1 MNEIFVGQSALRIE
15 VDTNLTFEELDG
27 ALSLLIKYTK
37 PSGSSSSFT
46 ATEDTTDE
54 GILYYDVVNT
64 SELDESGKWQFWSY
78 VQFSDSR
85 VAQGIPVTVRVNVE
99 GAII

>member
-37 PSGSSSSFT
+37 PSGSAGSFI
-46 ATEDTTDE
+46 ATEDTTQE
-54 GILYYDVVNT
+54 GIIYYDVVLTN
-64 SELDESGKWQFWSY
+64 ELDESGKWQLWSY
-78 VQFSDSR
+78 VQFADTR
-85 VAQGIPVTVRVNVE
+85 IAQGIPVTVIVNVE
-99 GAII
+99 GAVI